1 MDLEHEPEH
10 GSASS
15 LDAALQTQ
23 DRKKQGVIG
32 SLGSTATGVLNHA
45 TCDVLAVRESDGSV

>member
-23 DRKKQGVIG
+23 DRKNQENK
-32 SLGSTATGVLNHA
+32 
-45 TCDVLAVRESDGSV
+45 LADKL